1 MTNPYKDESTILTQ
15 RFDRK
20 NGFGC
25 QGDSGGPIVVE
36 NEGSFVVVGVAST
49 VPETGA
55 HFSWPPRCFCNC
67 EDYPEVHARVSIAVP
82 WIKQVMAENKLGLSC
97 ARM

>member
-1 MTNPYKDESTILTQ
+1 MTKKQKDESTILTK

-36 NEGSFVVVGVAST
+36 KEGSFVLVGLVST
-49 VPETGA
+49 VPGVDKYFA
-55 HFSWPPRCFCNC
+55 WPPCYCNC
-67 EDYPEVHARVSIAVP
+67 EDYPEVHARVSFAVP
-82 WIKQVMAENKLGLSC
+82 WIKQEMAERELTLSC
-97 ARM
+97 ARK